1 MRIGRRSV
9 LEGFA
14 AGSSITV
21 LGSGL
26 GPGLVSRAFAQAS
39 GPAEASQIDVAK
51 AKAEGKVVLYTSLD
65 TQIVDAIIAPFKEKH
80 GIDVEYFRGGAADV
94 SAKVLAEADAGRTQV
109 DMVDASD
116 LAALLV
122 MKERKLLKAF
132 KSGAIEAIAAD
143 LRDPDGTWITDRLT
157 QAVIQYNTKELGST
171 PPKSWSDLTS
181 MKGRLVFFS
190 SANGD
195 GAPRIYTLAKHLGW
209 DLVKALAATK
219 PLRVQSPQ
227 IVTQVLERGERGA
240 GFLQNDN
247 IAWRSKLQGKPTD
260 YVFPA
265 EGVPTELGAC
275 ALLARSSRPHAAAL
289 FFEWW
294 MSPQGQAILVKGG
307 KYSSRTDVAPPTG
320 SPPLST
326 LKLLTLGP
334 AEYKANRAKI
344 LDQMTAIF
352 GGEWGS

>member
-9 LEGFA
+9 LEGLA
-14 AGSSITV
+14 AGSSITI

-26 GPGLVSRAFAQAS
+26 GSGAFAQAA

-65 TQIVDAIIAPFKEKH
+65 TKIVDAIIAPFKEKY
-80 GIDVEYFRGGAADV
+80 GINVEYFRGGAADV
-94 SAKVLAEADAGRTQV
+94 SAKVLAEADAGRAEV

-122 MKERKLLKAF
+122 MKDRKLLKPF
-132 KSGAIEAIAAD
+132 KSNAIGAIAAN

-157 QAVIQYNTKELGST
+157 QAVIQYNTREFGAN
-171 PPKSWSDLTS
+171 PPKSWADLATS
-181 MKGRLVFFS
+181 PWKGRLVFFS

-227 IVTQVLERGERGA
+227 VLTQVLERGERGA

-247 IAWRSKLQGKPTD
+247 IAWRSKAQGKTD
-260 YVFPA
+260 YLFPA
-265 EGVPTELGAC
+265 EGVPTEIGAC
-275 ALLARSSRPHAAAL
+275 GLLARSSRPHAAAL

-294 MSPQGQAILVKGG
+294 MSPQGQAILVEGG

-320 SPPLST
+320 STPLSK
-326 LKLLTLGP
+326 LKLLTLDP
-334 AEYKANRAKI
+334 VEYKKDRARI

>member
-14 AGSSITV
+14 AGSSITI
-21 LGSGL
+21 LGAGL
-26 GPGLVSRAFAQAS
+26 GSRAFAQAA

-65 TQIVDAIIAPFKEKH
+65 TKIVDAIIAPFKEKY
-80 GIDVEYFRGGAADV
+80 GINVEYFRGGAADV
-94 SAKVLAEADAGRTQV
+94 AAKVLAEADAGRAEV

-116 LAALLV
+116 LAALLL
-122 MKERKLLKAF
+122 MKDRKLLKPF
-132 KSGAIEAIAAD
+132 KSDASGAIAAN

-157 QAVIQYNTKELGST
+157 QAVIQYNTREFGAN
-171 PPKSWSDLTS
+171 PPKSWTDLGGS
-181 MKGRLVFFS
+181 PWKGRLVFFS
-190 SANGD
+190 SATGD

-227 IVTQVLERGERGA
+227 VLTQVLERGERGA

-247 IAWRSKLQGKPTD
+247 IAWRSKGQGKPTD
-260 YVFPA
+260 YLFPA

-275 ALLARSSRPHAAAL
+275 GLLARSSRPHAAAL

-294 MSPQGQAILVKGG
+294 MSPQGQAILVEGG

-320 SPPLST
+320 STPLSK
-326 LKLLTLGP
+326 LKLLTLDP
-334 AEYKANRAKI
+334 VEYKKDRARI